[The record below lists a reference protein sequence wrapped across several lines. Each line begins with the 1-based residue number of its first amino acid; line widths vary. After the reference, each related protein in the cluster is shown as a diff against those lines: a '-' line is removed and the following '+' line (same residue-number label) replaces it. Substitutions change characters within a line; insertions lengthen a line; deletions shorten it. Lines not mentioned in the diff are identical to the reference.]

1 MDDVVTD
8 ATGATNGHLGSS
20 QSLGRVV
27 HDSMGEV
34 RVPDGARWGAQTE
47 RARRNFV
54 LSDHRLPRLAILAFG
69 LVKREA
75 ALVNDGLDDVPQV
88 THPIARAI
96 VAAAEEVRDGVH
108 DDQFPVDVY
117 QSGSGTSWNM
127 NANEVIAQRASER
140 SGLAVHP
147 NDHVNASQSSN
158 DVVPT
163 VVRLS
168 AALGIRHHVILAA
181 QQLERALADAA
192 TRHAHVVKSGRTHL
206 ADAVP
211 LTLGQ
216 ELSGHSAQIS
226 EAIERLEDVVPRL
239 CRLPLGGTA
248 VGTGLNCPPGFAQA
262 VTERLGV
269 ATGLP
274 VVEAPNHFAVQGAHD
289 AVVEASASLRGLAIA
304 MGKIAADLR
313 LLSSGPMTGF
323 GEVRLPALQ
332 PGSSI
337 MPGKV
342 NPVVPEAVLQ
352 VAARVVGN
360 DATAA
365 WAAGQGELDLGAQ
378 VPVLGHVVWDSID
391 LLTRTAVSFAVKCIA
406 GLDADV
412 ARAAKWA
419 AASPALVT
427 ALAPRVGYEPA
438 ARAVKH
444 AAEHG
449 TGVLEAVVELELME
463 EAEAARILDPAR
475 FVDGGLVD

>member
-1 MDDVVTD
+1 MDDLASD
-8 ATGATNGHLGSS
+8 ATVSTRRSRV
-20 QSLGRVV
+20 GRPPDGRIV
-27 HDSMGEV
+27 HDSMGEI

-47 RARRNFV
+47 RARRNFA
-54 LSDHRLPRLAILAFG
+54 LSDRRLPRLAILAFG
-69 LVKREA
+69 LVKRDA

-96 VAAAEEVRDGVH
+96 ASAAEEVSDGLH

-127 NANEVIAQRASER
+127 NANEVIAQRASEI
-140 SGLAVHP
+140 SGLDVHP

-158 DVVPT
+158 DVVPS

-168 AALGIRHHVILAA
+168 SALGIRHHVIPAA
-181 QQLERALADAA
+181 QQLEGALADAA
-192 TRHAHVVKSGRTHL
+192 IRHAQVVKSGRTHL

-211 LTLGQ
+211 ITLGQ
-216 ELSGHSAQIS
+216 ELSGYSAQIS
-226 EAIERLEDVVPRL
+226 EAVERLEDVIPRL

-248 VGTGLNCPPGFAQA
+248 VGTGLNCPPGFAEA
-262 VTERLGV
+262 VAERLGV

-289 AVVEASASLRGLAIA
+289 AIVEASAALRGLALA

-342 NPVVPEAVLQ
+342 NPVIPEAVLQ
-352 VAARVVGN
+352 VSARIVGN

-391 LLTRTAVSFAVKCIA
+391 LLTHTATSFATKCIT
-406 GLDADV
+406 GLGADIT
-412 ARAAKWA
+412 RAARWA
-419 AASPALVT
+419 AASPTLVT
-427 ALAPRVGYEPA
+427 ALAPRVGYESA
-438 ARAVKH
+438 AKAVKH

-449 TGVLEAVVELELME
+449 TGVLEAVVVLGLMD